1 VGGERWGGTLYELAP
16 GEQLPY
22 HWHYGEEEVCVV
34 AAGTP
39 TLRAPGGDRVLRAWD
54 VAWFV
59 RGETGAHQLRND
71 SDEVVRLVV
80 FSTVSEPEVVVYP
93 ETGDVGVF
101 APRNVRLR

>member
-1 VGGERWGGTLYELAP
+1 
-16 GEQLPY
+16 
-22 HWHYGEEEVCVV
+22 
-34 AAGTP
+34 
-39 TLRAPGGDRVLRAWD
+39 
-54 VAWFV
+54 
-59 RGETGAHQLRND
+59 LRND

>member
-1 VGGERWGGTLYELAP
+1 M
-16 GEQLPY
+16 
-22 HWHYGEEEVCVV
+22 CVV

-39 TLRAPGGDRVLRAWD
+39 TLREPGCDRVLRAWD

-71 SDEVVRLVV
+71 SDAVVRFVV
-80 FSTVSEPEVVVYP
+80 FSTVSDPEVIVYP